1 MNALRIL
8 IVDDHAMLRAGLKK
22 ILEDEF
28 ADATIGEAGNAD
40 EATAR
45 LAAASWDVLVLDI
58 SLPGRSGLDLLPDVR
73 RLHPDTKVIV
83 LSSFGD
89 QQFAVRSL
97 RTGASAF
104 LTKERAAQELIDAIR
119 TVVAGRRFVGAELA
133 QHLAALIASD
143 RPKIPHETLSSREF
157 EVFRLIASAKSVT
170 EIGEELGLSAKTV
183 STYRVRILEKMA
195 MSSNA
200 ELMQYAI
207 RHGLVS

>member
-1 MNALRIL
+1 VRIL

-28 ADATIGEAGNAD
+28 ADAAIGEAGSVD
-40 EATAR
+40 EAATR
-45 LAAASWDVLVLDI
+45 LHDSAWDVLLLDI

-73 RLHPDTKVIV
+73 RLYPDTKVIV

-97 RTGASAF
+97 RTGAAAF

-133 QHLAALIASD
+133 QQLAALIASD
-143 RPKIPHETLSSREF
+143 RPKSPHETLSSREF

-183 STYRVRILEKMA
+183 STYRTRILEKMA